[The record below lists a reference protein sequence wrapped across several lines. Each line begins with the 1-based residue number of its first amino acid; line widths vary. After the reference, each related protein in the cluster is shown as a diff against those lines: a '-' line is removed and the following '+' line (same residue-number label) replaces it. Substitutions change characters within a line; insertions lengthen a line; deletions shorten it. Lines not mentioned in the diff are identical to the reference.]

1 MSNVIRDAIFQESQ
15 IHSGNIVNAAI
26 ALANKI
32 EEETPASLL
41 LKFGNDNTGRPAIN
55 LLPHSFWC
63 TPDLDDVREKIGY
76 TEAKIL
82 QPKTQLGKFV
92 RSLAQSI
99 QFPENTAY
107 AHALGCVAVAAGRQ
121 FTYSFYGPQ
130 DDNPVNLYIVTAQP
144 PSTGKSAINSALLA
158 PIREHYK
165 EVNHQRLIEQ
175 LNIQARIADIEQ
187 QLKKDSA
194 GPATVRK
201 EAEMIELQEE
211 VSKLGPITI
220 AIDDATPEAMEIA
233 ATAHGGMVNTVSD
246 EADAINVM
254 LGSVYSDRKSNS
266 GIFLKAWDKGYH
278 SPARASRS
286 AKAGH
291 VWGTIAVIAQDES
304 IDTILEAGKLGR
316 GIPERILVM
325 RERNLLG
332 TRIFTN
338 GYTPVDKELKQW
350 YSDLVRNLVNEQPT
364 NLEFNDDA
372 RTLVNEYR
380 AKIEGDL
387 ADGGQYSNT
396 MLRGALGKADKQIC
410 RLACIYHLANEW
422 APGGKKRTKISP
434 HTVCVAIEMF
444 DQFKQSY
451 VDVTTGS
458 GVAGNMA
465 LMFETAKVLRE
476 LRDEKKKG
484 SVFGINVLRQSSAF
498 RRKGS
503 IFSNTPELTDLL
515 RSTILPAL
523 HDQGVIV
530 FDGDKNIA
538 INPNY

>member
-1 MSNVIRDAIFQESQ
+1 MSNEIRNVIFQEAQ
-15 IHSGNIVNAAI
+15 NHDGNIVRAAI
-26 ALANKI
+26 SLANKM
-32 EEETPASLL
+32 EGETAASLL
-41 LKFGNDNTGRPAIN
+41 LKFGNDNTGKPAIN
-55 LLPHSFWC
+55 LLPPNFWV
-63 TPDLDDVREKIGY
+63 TPDLDDMREKVGY

-121 FTYSFYGPQ
+121 FTYSFYGPS
-130 DDNPVNLYIVTAQP
+130 DDNPVNLYVVTAQP

-165 EVNHQRLIEQ
+165 EVNQQRLMARIDIER
-175 LNIQARIADIEQ
+175 RIADIEQ
-187 QLKKDSA
+187 TIKSGNA
-194 GPATVRK
+194 GRDAQINQEAT
-201 EAEMIELQEE
+201 IINLQEE
-211 VSKLGPITI
+211 LTQLGPITV

-246 EADAINVM
+246 EADAVNVM
-254 LGSVYSDRKSNS
+254 LGAVYSDRKANS

-278 SPARASRS
+278 SPARASRT

-291 VWGTIAVIAQDES
+291 VWGTIAIIAQDES

-325 RERNLLG
+325 REKNLLG
-332 TRIFTN
+332 TRVFD
-338 GYTPVDKELKQW
+338 GYKSVDKELKQW
-350 YSDLVRNLVNEQPT
+350 YSDLIRNLVTEEPT
-364 NLEFNDDA
+364 NLEFNDEA
-372 RTLVNEYR
+372 RSLVNEYR
-380 AKIEGDL
+380 AKIEADL
-387 ADGGQYSNT
+387 ADGKQYSNT

-422 APGGKKRTKISP
+422 AAGGKRRTKISP

-458 GVAGNMA
+458 GMAGNIA
-465 LMFETAKVLRE
+465 LMFETAKVIRE

-503 IFSNTPELTDLL
+503 IFSNTPELTTLL
-515 RSTILPAL
+515 RNTILPAL
-523 HDQGVIV
+523 HEEGVIA
-530 FDGDKNIA
+530 FDGDKMIA
-538 INPNY
+538 VNPNY